1 MLYLR
6 WPAWPYYK
14 VPPPTLPPDILLK
27 AEVTADVH
35 EFVDS
40 NITSPDPPQ
49 GCLNN
54 EYHCTYGG
62 WAETNVDIKIF
73 MINVLYVVMLGL
85 IRGYKKYIYYIY
97 LFIYL
102 FICDICKWKW
112 WDGVIISRSMDGSL
126 GNVEMICVS
135 HTSWKW
141 KTIGSSLK
149 VTFTQGPLSTWKC
162 NTW

>member
-102 FICDICKWKW
+102 WYLQMKMMRWGDYIKEYGW
-112 WDGVIISRSMDGSL
+112 IIRKRRNDM
-126 GNVEMICVS
+126 CVTYKLKMENHWFKS
-135 HTSWKW
+135 ESDFHTR
-141 KTIGSSLK
+141 TPFNLK
-149 VTFTQGPLSTWKC
+149 V
-162 NTW
+162 